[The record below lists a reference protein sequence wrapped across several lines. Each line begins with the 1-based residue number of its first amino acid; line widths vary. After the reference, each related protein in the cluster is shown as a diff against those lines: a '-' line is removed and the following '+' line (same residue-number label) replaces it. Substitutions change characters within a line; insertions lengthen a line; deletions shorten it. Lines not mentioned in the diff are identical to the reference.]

1 MLVPLAGIAL
11 TLGRTSGAVLI
22 GQALDL
28 RIPVRLEAG
37 EDAASLCFEADVF
50 HADARVDKSRV
61 QINVQGGPGPQDA
74 MLRVRSTALVD
85 EPVVTVYLRAGCG
98 QKVTRRYVLLADL
111 ASDVAASSAGG
122 LPLPGSVL
130 ANASA
135 AADSAGSVGAPSS
148 AARSPASASARGTA
162 AERRRQRRAAAA
174 AAASDAAQTAAVA
187 EAMPAAS
194 ASASASAAPRAAR
207 PRTATASVVRRPPE
221 ASRSRL
227 RLDPLDLAAEREP
240 VLRASSE
247 MLSTPADNDA
257 RRSEAAALWRAINA
271 QPQDILRDAQ
281 RLQIL
286 EADVKVLRSQSVKT
300 EASLKQLR
308 SSLEQAESDKYLNWL
323 VYLLVALLAAALGV
337 AGWLWRGRQS
347 RGVARPDN
355 WWQRRARRR
364 TFLGED
370 DLDLGLDEAFHSRP
384 PSQTLARTGKGKAKP
399 QSPEAADV
407 RVDLDLDDEPVF
419 DRVRTKAD
427 SAAQPPRMPPRMDM
441 PDFQVSLPGSSRAV
455 NAEELFDIQQ
465 QADFFISLGQYDQA
479 IEVLKNHISDNVETS
494 ALAYLDLLK
503 IYHTLDRRDDYDAL
517 REDFN
522 KVFNAQVPEFENF
535 SNQSSG
541 LEAYQSALSR
551 IEALWPSPKVLEII
565 EESIFRK
572 PGSGDGEAFDLE
584 AYREL
589 LLLYAMA
596 KDVVDRRSDIMD
608 FDLSGAG
615 AMADRDEPAPATDFS
630 ATNIQPLS
638 ALIPKAAPAPRPQHS
653 TLGAL
658 SMERGSAPVTR
669 TRDILDDDPF
679 LEDSTP
685 TDSVPGEPMVDIS
698 FPDIAIPRPSP
709 RLGLDI
715 DLSDEAMSDLSLAD
729 MPAPRNPLSDI
740 PEVPSGIE
748 IEMDLDFPFEPPV
761 EAPPQSKVADSHLLD
776 FDLFDA
782 ATERDIAPTPSKL
795 PKS

>member
-1 MLVPLAGIAL
+1 MVGTAL

-22 GQALDL
+22 GQTLDL
-28 RIPVRLEAG
+28 RIPVRLDGG
-37 EDAASLCFEADVF
+37 ESAASLCFEADVF
-50 HADARVDKSRV
+50 HADARVDKSKV
-61 QINVQGGPGPQDA
+61 QISSQPGPGPQDA
-74 MLRVRSTALVD
+74 QVRIRSTALID
-85 EPVVTVYLRAGCG
+85 EPVVTIYLRAGCD

-111 ASDVAASSAGG
+111 VSEVSAPSVGPAS
-122 LPLPGSVL
+122 LPGSVL
-130 ANASA
+130 AASAPDSA
-135 AADSAGSVGAPSS
+135 AAAGSVGAPSS
-148 AARSPASASARGTA
+148 AARSPASASGRSTA
-162 AERRRQRRAAAA
+162 AERRRQRREAAAAGTATVATATDDATPAAPVAARPVRSRA
-174 AAASDAAQTAAVA
+174 AAAS
-187 EAMPAAS
+187 
-194 ASASASAAPRAAR
+194 
-207 PRTATASVVRRPPE
+207 VVKRQPE
-221 ASRSRL
+221 TSRSRL

-240 VLRASSE
+240 MLRASTE

-257 RRSEAAALWRAINA
+257 RRAEAAALWRAINA

-281 RLQIL
+281 RLQTL
-286 EADVKVLRSQSVKT
+286 EADVKALRSQSARN

-308 SSLEQAESDKYLNWL
+308 GSLEQAESDKYLNWL
-323 VYLLVALLAAALGV
+323 VYVLVALLAAAAGV
-337 AGWLWRGRQS
+337 AGWLWRSLRSQGGMAVRTGS
-347 RGVARPDN
+347 
-355 WWQRRARRR
+355 WWRRRAQRRN
-364 TFLGED
+364 FLGDD

-384 PSQTLARTGKGKAKP
+384 PSPTLVRAGKGRGKAA
-399 QSPEAADV
+399 SSDTADLD
-407 RVDLDLDDEPVF
+407 VDLDLDDEPVV
-419 DRVRTKAD
+419 DKGRAKAD
-427 SAAQPPRMPPRMDM
+427 SVAQAPRMPPRMDM

-503 IYHTLDRRDDYDAL
+503 IYHTLDRRSDYDAL

-596 KDVVDRRSDIMD
+596 KDVVDRRSDMMD

-615 AMADRDEPAPATDFS
+615 AITDRDEPAPATDFS

-638 ALIPKAAPAPRPQHS
+638 ALIPKAAPSTRAQHS
-653 TLGAL
+653 ALGSL
-658 SMERGSAPVTR
+658 STERSGPLTR
-669 TRDILDDDPF
+669 TRDILHDDPF

-685 TDSVPGEPMVDIS
+685 TDSVPGEPMVDIA
-698 FPDIAIPRPSP
+698 FPDIAMPKPSP

-715 DLSDEAMSDLSLAD
+715 DLSEEAMLGLQ
-729 MPAPRNPLSDI
+729 PAEKPLQANILSDI
-740 PEVPSGIE
+740 PPVPQGVE
-748 IEMDLDFPFEPPV
+748 IEMDIDFPFEPPA
-761 EAPPQSKVADSHLLD
+761 EAPQPQNKMADSHLLD

-782 ATERDIAPTPSKL
+782 ATERDIAPRPSKL
-795 PKS
+795 PKI